1 MRVVPRRDKERRRPR
16 AAEAA
21 AEPPAA
27 DGRTL
32 VESGEAPPPSSPPQA
47 PEPEV
52 PEPEAEA
59 DEPEVASEPEA
70 APEAEPEPEAAPQA
84 QATPPLPAP
93 PQRKPTR
100 AERKAAKKADK
111 AAKKAAKKGEAP
123 PKDAAAATPA
133 APAPPVDPDT
143 KRRARVS
150 ERQRRAAEVK
160 RARAS
165 QNRVQE
171 TAFREHRSAL
181 VAMILTLGLLIAAVA
196 VTGGLIAGSMRTR
209 PVTLAAPLNV
219 YPISST
225 LPGQCQAG
233 TQGISST
240 SATGPTCY
248 QLTPGIAIRKVAE
261 LKIQKA
267 RAKGAYDVAV
277 TLRKNDRKAF
287 ADLTR
292 AMQGRDLALVVKNN
306 LVTVSRV
313 EMAITDGKIAI
324 TGPPNRAEA
333 DKLLHELK
341 GK

>member
-1 MRVVPRRDKERRRPR
+1 MRVVPRRDRDRRRPR

-32 VESGEAPPPSSPPQA
+32 VDSGEAPSPPA
-47 PEPEV
+47 PEPKPDPT
-52 PEPEAEA
+52 PEPKPEAEA
-59 DEPEVASEPEA
+59 A
-70 APEAEPEPEAAPQA
+70 APE
-84 QATPPLPAP
+84 P
-93 PQRKPTR
+93 PQRKPSR

-111 AAKKAAKKGEAP
+111 AARKAAKKANKKGGKKGTPPPTSTEA
-123 PKDAAAATPA
+123 TIPA
-133 APAPPVDPDT
+133 VPAPPVDPDT

-165 QNRVQE
+165 QNRAEE

-181 VAMILTLGLLIAAVA
+181 VVMVITLGLLIAAVA
-196 VTGGLIAGSMRTR
+196 VTGGLIAASMHTR
-209 PVTLAAPLNV
+209 PVALAAPLNV

-225 LPGQCQAG
+225 LPGQCPAG

-248 QLTPGIAIRKVAE
+248 QLTPGIAIRKVAD
-261 LKIQKA
+261 LRVQKA
-267 RAKGAYDVAV
+267 RTRGAYDVAV

-292 AMQGRDLALVVKNN
+292 AMQGRDLALVVKDH

>member
-21 AEPPAA
+21 AEPPAT

-32 VESGEAPPPSSPPQA
+32 VDPGDAPPQPD
-47 PEPEV
+47 PEPE
-52 PEPEAEA
+52 E
-59 DEPEVASEPEA
+59 ASEPEVEA
-70 APEAEPEPEAAPQA
+70 ASEPEPEPV
-84 QATPPLPAP
+84 PPAP
-93 PQRKPTR
+93 EPPKRKPTR

-111 AAKKAAKKGEAP
+111 AAKKAAKKGGP
-123 PKDAAAATPA
+123 PPESAAAPVE
-133 APAPPVDPDT
+133 PAPPVDPDT

-233 TQGISST
+233 TQGISS
-240 SATGPTCY
+240 SSSTGPTCY

-267 RAKGAYDVAV
+267 RTKGAYDVAV

-333 DKLLHELK
+333 DKLLHELR

>member
-1 MRVVPRRDKERRRPR
+1 MRVVPRRDRERRRPR

-32 VESGEAPPPSSPPQA
+32 VESGEAPPPSAPPRD
-47 PEPEV
+47 PEPEAT
-52 PEPEAEA
+52 PEPEAEV
-59 DEPEVASEPEA
+59 EPASEAGAEA
-70 APEAEPEPEAAPQA
+70 APEPEPDPE
-84 QATPPLPAP
+84 PPAPAP

-100 AERKAAKKADK
+100 AERKASKKAAKKADK
-111 AAKKAAKKGEAP
+111 AARKAAKKGEPAP
-123 PKDAAAATPA
+123 KGAAAAAPA

-267 RAKGAYDVAV
+267 RTRGAYDVAV